1 MVKGYLDP
9 EAEAG
14 YCIEQIRAR
23 VPWGPVRRYGGVA
36 AYKRPV
42 LMRDASAEHQPV
54 IEHPAGGGISLS
66 CNCRYQSGRGGGYY
80 EPLEVR
86 RQWPPAEIIRVYHEH
101 LKAAGMSPAHGT
113 KEPPTE
119 REG

>member
-1 MVKGYLDP
+1 MAYLVDA

-23 VPWGPVRRYGGVA
+23 NPFGPVRRHGGVA
-36 AYKRPV
+36 VYPRPV
-42 LMRDASAEHQPV
+42 LMRDAGAAHQIV
-54 IEHPAGGGISLS
+54 LIREAAGIAVS
-66 CNCRYQSGRGGGYY
+66 CNCLRRRRGKTTYY

-86 RQWPPAEIIRVYHEH
+86 TRWEPGEPAKVHREH
-101 LKAAGMSPAHGT
+101 LKAAGISQREVKRTYHPRN
-113 KEPPTE
+113 